1 MMPQIQIAK
10 WRERENSAKITMVR
24 KQSKKPKGPGQ
35 SKGITICFC
44 NLMKIFKNNTDE
56 QNLHHHHV
64 PLNETENMTSFTC
77 NLGFI
82 KKQIQWAS
90 QNFSNVEVQ
99 MYILVE
105 IQQ

>member
-1 MMPQIQIAK
+1 LQSGE
-10 WRERENSAKITMVR
+10 RERENSAKITMVR

-82 KKQIQWAS
+82 KKQIQWVS
-90 QNFSNVEVQ
+90 QNFSNIEVQ